1 MLNESLAKMNQ
12 IYLEKSNLSDFQKFN
27 EEFVHIEKSM
37 VGCYIVVFIK
47 RKLCNRIK
55 AKSFQICKVKLG
67 AAGATGNKGAVCI
80 RFQIDDQSI
89 MAINCHL
96 VSGRRR
102 EDQRNV

>member
-1 MLNESLAKMNQ
+1 M
-12 IYLEKSNLSDFQKFN
+12 NLSDLQKFN

-37 VGCYIVVFIK
+37 VGCYLAVFIK

-55 AKSFQICKVKLG
+55 PKSFQICKVKTG
-67 AAGATGNKGAVCI
+67 AYGNTGNKGAVCI
-80 RFQIDDQSI
+80 RFQIDDQQF

-102 EDQRNV
+102 EGKRNE